1 MGIIHITGRLKKQP
15 RKPGWAKA
23 QAEYEAW
30 LKSVSSMSSG
40 ISATKSIKVVKPDG
54 PKAQMLTGT
63 CDGVYPVHSA
73 RYFRDSGTKKVPRPE
88 LQYRDDPEMLE
99 RELKARER
107 KFNVAPAYNKGAD
120 QLVTEEELQN
130 LLSSNKRRS

>member
-30 LKSVSSMSSG
+30 LKSIATMSSG
-40 ISATKSIKVVKPDG
+40 LEVPKSIKVTKPARA
-54 PKAQMLTGT
+54 PAQLLSGT
-63 CDGVYPVHSA
+63 CSGVHLRTTKYV
-73 RYFRDSGTKKVPRPE
+73 RDLGTKKVPRPE